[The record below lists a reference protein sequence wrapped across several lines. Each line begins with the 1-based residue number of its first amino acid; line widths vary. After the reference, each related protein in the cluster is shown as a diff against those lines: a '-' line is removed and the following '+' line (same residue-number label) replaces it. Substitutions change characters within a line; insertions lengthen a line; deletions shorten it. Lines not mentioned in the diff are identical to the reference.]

1 MSYILD
7 ALKKADAQRVRDPAR
22 GIHAQAALAMPATGE
37 RERRRIHLLW
47 GATAVLL
54 VAAGGWLWLGGKDK
68 GVVPLAVNAV
78 PAATPPSPASPSPA
92 TTVLPA
98 PVPVPAALVIV
109 PPAPAESRLP
119 TTVIVTRQALPAAAP
134 PATAASAPA
143 ASATA
148 ASATARPGPTDR
160 TYKFAEL
167 PSDVQQAWPKFAIS
181 GGVHSENVTQRML
194 IVNGQVFNEGSEIA
208 PGVVLEQV
216 RPKTALLKFRGLR
229 ISQPY

>member
-22 GIHAQAALAMPATGE
+22 GIHAQATLAMPASGD
-37 RERRRIHLLW
+37 RERRRNHLLW
-47 GATAVLL
+47 SALAVLG
-54 VAAGGWLWLGGKDK
+54 VAAAAGLWLGRKDPE
-68 GVVPLAVNAV
+68 VVPVAITAP
-78 PAATPPSPASPSPA
+78 PAATPRLTPSPA
-92 TTVLPA
+92 TVTTVLQAPAAVAIAPPAPVEVRQPPVVAMKREAPPVAVLPA
-98 PVPVPAALVIV
+98 PA
-109 PPAPAESRLP
+109 APAS
-119 TTVIVTRQALPAAAP
+119 
-134 PATAASAPA
+134 
-143 ASATA
+143 
-148 ASATARPGPTDR
+148 TDR
-160 TYKFAEL
+160 TYNFAEL

-181 GGVHSENVTQRML
+181 GGVHSENVAQRML

>member
-22 GIHAQAALAMPATGE
+22 GIHAQAALAMPAPGE

-54 VAAGGWLWLGGKDK
+54 VAAGGWLWVGGQDK

-109 PPAPAESRLP
+109 PPAPVESRLP

-134 PATAASAPA
+134 PATAASAIS
-143 ASATA
+143 ASV
-148 ASATARPGPTDR
+148 TARPGPTDR
-160 TYKFAEL
+160 TYKLAEL

-181 GGVHSENVTQRML
+181 GGVYSENVTQRML

-216 RPKTALLKFRGLR
+216 RPKAALLKFRGLR

>member
-47 GATAVLL
+47 SATAVLL
-54 VAAGGWLWLGGKDK
+54 VAAGGWLWVGGKDK

-78 PAATPPSPASPSPA
+78 PAATPPSPPSPSPA

-109 PPAPAESRLP
+109 PPAPVESRLP
-119 TTVIVTRQALPAAAP
+119 TTVTVTRQASPAAAP
-134 PATAASAPA
+134 
-143 ASATA
+143 SATA
-148 ASATARPGPTDR
+148 ASATALPGPTDR
-160 TYKFAEL
+160 TYKLAEL

-181 GGVHSENVTQRML
+181 GGVHSENVAQRML

>member
-54 VAAGGWLWLGGKDK
+54 VAAGGWFWVGGKDK

-78 PAATPPSPASPSPA
+78 PAATAPSTAAPSPA

-109 PPAPAESRLP
+109 PPAPVESRLP
-119 TTVIVTRQALPAAAP
+119 TTVTVTRQALPAAAP
-134 PATAASAPA
+134 PATAASATEPN
-143 ASATA
+143 ATA
-148 ASATARPGPTDR
+148 LPGPTDR
-160 TYKFAEL
+160 IYKLAEL

>member
-22 GIHAQAALAMPATGE
+22 GIHAQPTLAMPASGE
-37 RERRRIHLLW
+37 RERQRNHLLW
-47 GATAVLL
+47 SAIAVLL
-54 VAAGGWLWLGGKDK
+54 VAAAAGLWVGRRDGDA
-68 GVVPLAVNAV
+68 VPVARTAA
-78 PAATPPSPASPSPA
+78 PAATPPLTPLPAIV
-92 TTVLPA
+92 TTVLQAPAAVAIAPPA
-98 PVPVPAALVIV
+98 PVEVRQPPVVAMKREALPAAV
-109 PPAPAESRLP
+109 PPAPA
-119 TTVIVTRQALPAAAP
+119 
-134 PATAASAPA
+134 APA
-143 ASATA
+143 S
-148 ASATARPGPTDR
+148 TDR
-160 TYKFAEL
+160 TYNFAEL

-181 GGVHSENVTQRML
+181 GGVHSENVAQRML